1 MQKVLIITYYWPP
14 AGGPGVQRWLKFVK
28 YLRDFEVEPVVYVPE
43 NPHYPIIDKSF
54 EAEIPSGITI
64 VKQPIK
70 EPYQLAGIFSKKE
83 SKTISSGIIKDE
95 KQQGF
100 LQKMMLWV
108 RGNLFIPDA
117 RMLWVKPSVR
127 FLSAYLKENTIET
140 IITTGPPH
148 SLHLIGKQ
156 LKENLKLNWIA
167 DFRDPWTK
175 IGYHQKLKL
184 TKASQQKHLRLERE
198 VLETADHILTTSFTT
213 KKDFSK
219 ITKKPISVITNGF
232 DDDEVEEVV
241 LAEKFRL
248 SHIGSLLS
256 ERNPLELWKAL
267 QELIAEK
274 EDFANDFELVLAG
287 KVSESVVASIKEYKL
302 GNYLIEKG
310 YLSHEESLIQ
320 QRKAQVLLLIEI
332 DKEETQGIIPGKFF
346 EYVKANRPILAMGP
360 KGWDV
365 IRLLEE
371 TQAGKYFNYTSK
383 EEIKHQ
389 VYAWYQE
396 YKSGKL
402 RVNSSAEKIEQFH
415 RKKLTE
421 KLANVI
427 QQFN

>member
-28 YLRDFEVEPVVYVPE
+28 YLRDFEVEPIVYVPE

-64 VKQPIK
+64 IKQPIN

-117 RMLWVKPSVR
+117 RMLWVKPSVK
-127 FLSAYLKENTIET
+127 FLSTYLKENNIET

-184 TKASQQKHLRLERE
+184 TKASQEKHLRLERE
-198 VLETADHILTTSFTT
+198 VLQTADHILTTSFTT

-219 ITKKPISVITNGF
+219 ITKKPITVITNGF
-232 DDDEVEEVV
+232 DDDEVEEVM

-256 ERNPLELWKAL
+256 ERNPQELWKAL
-267 QELIAEK
+267 QELVAEK
-274 EDFANDFELVLAG
+274 EDFANDLELVLAG
-287 KVSESVVASIKEYKL
+287 KVSETVVSSIKEHHL
-302 GNYLIEKG
+302 GKYLIEKG

-360 KGWDV
+360 KNWDV

-383 EEIKHQ
+383 EEIKQQ

>member
-1 MQKVLIITYYWPP
+1 MQCKRYLFITYYWPP

-28 YLRDFEVEPVVYVPE
+28 YLRDFEVEPIVYVPE

-64 VKQPIK
+64 IKQPIN

-117 RMLWVKPSVR
+117 RMLWVKPSVK
-127 FLSAYLKENTIET
+127 FLSAYLNENTIET

-198 VLETADHILTTSFTT
+198 VLQTADHILTTSFTT

-232 DDDEVEEVV
+232 DEDEEEEVV

-267 QELIAEK
+267 QEL
-274 EDFANDFELVLAG
+274 
-287 KVSESVVASIKEYKL
+287 VSEK
-302 GNYLIEKG
+302 
-310 YLSHEESLIQ
+310 
-320 QRKAQVLLLIEI
+320 RR
-332 DKEETQGIIPGKFF
+332 FC
-346 EYVKANRPILAMGP
+346 
-360 KGWDV
+360 
-365 IRLLEE
+365 
-371 TQAGKYFNYTSK
+371 
-383 EEIKHQ
+383 
-389 VYAWYQE
+389 
-396 YKSGKL
+396 
-402 RVNSSAEKIEQFH
+402 
-415 RKKLTE
+415 
-421 KLANVI
+421 
-427 QQFN
+427 

>member
-117 RMLWVKPSVR
+117 RMLWVKPSVK
-127 FLSAYLKENTIET
+127 FLSAYLKKNNIET

-156 LKENLKLNWIA
+156 LKENLNLNWIA

-256 ERNPLELWKAL
+256 ERNPRNLWKAL
-267 QELIAEK
+267 QELVTEK
-274 EDFANDFELVLAG
+274 EDLANDLELVLAG
-287 KVSESVVASIKEYKL
+287 KVSESVVASIKEHHL

-320 QRKAQVLLLIEI
+320 QRKAQILLLIEI
-332 DKEETQGIIPGKFF
+332 NKEETQGIIPGKFF

-360 KGWDV
+360 NDWDV

-383 EEIKHQ
+383 EEIKQQ

-402 RVNSSAEKIEQFH
+402 RVNSPAEKIEQFH

>member
-28 YLRDFEVEPVVYVPE
+28 YLRDFEVEPIVYVPK

-64 VKQPIK
+64 IKQPIN

-117 RMLWVKPSVR
+117 RMLWVKPSVK
-127 FLSAYLKENTIET
+127 FLSTYLKENNIET

-184 TKASQQKHLRLERE
+184 TKASQEKHLRLERE
-198 VLETADHILTTSFTT
+198 VLQTADHILTTSFTT

-219 ITKKPISVITNGF
+219 ITKKPITVITNGF
-232 DDDEVEEVV
+232 DDDEVEEVM

-256 ERNPLELWKAL
+256 ERNPQELWKAL
-267 QELIAEK
+267 QELVAEK
-274 EDFANDFELVLAG
+274 EDFANDLELVLAG
-287 KVSESVVASIKEYKL
+287 KVSETVVSSIKEHHL
-302 GNYLIEKG
+302 GKYLIEKG

-360 KGWDV
+360 KNWDV

-383 EEIKHQ
+383 EEIKQQ

>member
-28 YLRDFEVEPVVYVPE
+28 YLRDFEVEPIVYVPK

-64 VKQPIK
+64 IKQPIN

-117 RMLWVKPSVR
+117 RMLWVKPSVK
-127 FLSAYLKENTIET
+127 FLSAYLNENTIET

-148 SLHLIGKQ
+148 SLHLIGKH

-232 DDDEVEEVV
+232 DDDEVEEVA

-267 QELIAEK
+267 QELVSEK
-274 EDFANDFELVLAG
+274 EDFAKDLELVLAG
-287 KVSESVVASIKEYKL
+287 KVSESVVSSIREHQL
-302 GNYLIEKG
+302 GKYLIEKG

-402 RVNSSAEKIEQFH
+402 RVNSSTEKIEQFH

-421 KLANVI
+421 KLTNVI

>member
-64 VKQPIK
+64 IKQPIK

-83 SKTISSGIIKDE
+83 SKTISFGIIKDE

-117 RMLWVKPSVR
+117 RMLWVKPSVK
-127 FLSAYLKENTIET
+127 FLSAYLKENNIET

-156 LKENLKLNWIA
+156 LKENLPINWIA

-256 ERNPLELWKAL
+256 ERNPQELWKAL
-267 QELIAEK
+267 QELVTEK
-274 EDFANDFELVLAG
+274 EDFAKDLELVFAG
-287 KVSESVVASIKEYKL
+287 KVSESVVSSIKEHHL

-320 QRKAQVLLLIEI
+320 QRKAQILLLIEI

-360 KGWDV
+360 KDWDV

-383 EEIKHQ
+383 EEIKQQ

-402 RVNSSAEKIEQFH
+402 RANSSAEKIEQFH

>member
-28 YLRDFEVEPVVYVPE
+28 YLRDFEVEPIVYVPK

-64 VKQPIK
+64 IKQPIN

-117 RMLWVKPSVR
+117 RMLWVKPSVK
-127 FLSAYLKENTIET
+127 FLSTYLKENNIET

-156 LKENLKLNWIA
+156 LTENLKLNWIA

-184 TKASQQKHLRLERE
+184 TKASQEKHLRLERE
-198 VLETADHILTTSFTT
+198 VLQTADHILTTSFTT

-267 QELIAEK
+267 QELVSEK
-274 EDFANDFELVLAG
+274 EDFAKDLELVLAG

-310 YLSHEESLIQ
+310 YLSHEETLIQ
-320 QRKAQVLLLIEI
+320 QRKAQILLLIEI

-360 KGWDV
+360 KDWDV
-365 IRLLEE
+365 IQLLEE

-383 EEIKHQ
+383 EEIKQQ

-402 RVNSSAEKIEQFH
+402 KVNSSAEKIEQFH

-421 KLANVI
+421 KLTNVI

>member
-28 YLRDFEVEPVVYVPE
+28 YLRDFEVEPVIYVPK

-64 VKQPIK
+64 VKQSIK

-117 RMLWVKPSVR
+117 RMLWVKPSVK
-127 FLSAYLKENTIET
+127 FLSAYLNENTIET

-148 SLHLIGKQ
+148 SLHLIGKH

-232 DDDEVEEVV
+232 DDDEVEEVA

-267 QELIAEK
+267 QELVSEK
-274 EDFANDFELVLAG
+274 EDFAKDLELVLAG
-287 KVSESVVASIKEYKL
+287 KVSESVVSSIREHQL
-302 GNYLIEKG
+302 GKYLIEKG

-402 RVNSSAEKIEQFH
+402 RVNSSTEKIEQFH

-421 KLANVI
+421 KLTNVI

>member
-28 YLRDFEVEPVVYVPE
+28 YLRDFEVEPIVYVPK

-64 VKQPIK
+64 IKQPIN

-117 RMLWVKPSVR
+117 RMLWVKPSVK
-127 FLSAYLKENTIET
+127 FLSTYLKENNIET

-184 TKASQQKHLRLERE
+184 TKASQEKHLRLERE
-198 VLETADHILTTSFTT
+198 VLQTADHILTTSFTT

-256 ERNPLELWKAL
+256 ERNPQELWKAL
-267 QELIAEK
+267 QELVAEK
-274 EDFANDFELVLAG
+274 EDFANDLELVLAG
-287 KVSESVVASIKEYKL
+287 KVSETVVSSIKEHHL
-302 GNYLIEKG
+302 GKYLIEKG

-360 KGWDV
+360 KDWDV
-365 IRLLEE
+365 IQLLEE
-371 TQAGKYFNYTSK
+371 TQAGKYFSYTSK
-383 EEIKHQ
+383 EEIKQQ

>member
-28 YLRDFEVEPVVYVPE
+28 YLRDFEVEPIVYVPE

-64 VKQPIK
+64 VKQSIK

-184 TKASQQKHLRLERE
+184 TKASQQKHLRLERG
-198 VLETADHILTTSFTT
+198 VLQTADHILTTSFTT

-219 ITKKPISVITNGF
+219 ISKKPITVITNGF
-232 DDDEVEEVV
+232 DEDEVEEVV

-256 ERNPLELWKAL
+256 ERNPQNLWKAL
-267 QELIAEK
+267 QELVAQK
-274 EDFANDFELVLAG
+274 EDFANDLELVLAG
-287 KVSESVVASIKEYKL
+287 KVSESVVSSIKEHQL

-320 QRKAQVLLLIEI
+320 QRKAQILLLIEI
-332 DKEETQGIIPGKFF
+332 DKVETQGIIPGKFF

-360 KGWDV
+360 KDWDV
-365 IRLLEE
+365 IQLLEE

-383 EEIKHQ
+383 EEIKQQ

-415 RKKLTE
+415 RKKLTG

>member
-28 YLRDFEVEPVVYVPE
+28 YLRDFEVEPVIYVPK

-64 VKQPIK
+64 VKQSIK

-117 RMLWVKPSVR
+117 RMLWVKPSVK
-127 FLSAYLKENTIET
+127 FLSAYLNENTIET

-148 SLHLIGKQ
+148 SLHLIGKH

-267 QELIAEK
+267 QELVSEK
-274 EDFANDFELVLAG
+274 EDFAKDFELVLAG
-287 KVSESVVASIKEYKL
+287 KVSETVVASIKEYQL

-310 YLSHEESLIQ
+310 YLSHEETLIQ
-320 QRKAQVLLLIEI
+320 QRKAQILLLIEI

-360 KGWDV
+360 KDWDV

-383 EEIKHQ
+383 EEIKQQ

-402 RVNSSAEKIEQFH
+402 KVNSSAEKIEQFH

>member
-28 YLRDFEVEPVVYVPE
+28 YLRDFEVEPIVYVPE

-54 EAEIPSGITI
+54 EAEVPSGITI

-117 RMLWVKPSVR
+117 RMLWVKPSVK
-127 FLSAYLKENTIET
+127 FLSAYLNENTIET

-184 TKASQQKHLRLERE
+184 TKASQQKHLRLERG
-198 VLETADHILTTSFTT
+198 VLQTADHILTTSFTT

-267 QELIAEK
+267 QELVSEK
-274 EDFANDFELVLAG
+274 EDFAKDLELVLAG
-287 KVSESVVASIKEYKL
+287 KVSESVVASIKEHHL

-320 QRKAQVLLLIEI
+320 QRKAQILLLIEI

-360 KGWDV
+360 KDWDV
-365 IRLLEE
+365 IQLLEE

-383 EEIKHQ
+383 EEIKQQ

-421 KLANVI
+421 KLTNVI

>member
-28 YLRDFEVEPVVYVPE
+28 YLRDFEVEPIVYVPE
-43 NPHYPIIDKSF
+43 NPHYPLVDKSF
-54 EAEIPSGITI
+54 EAEVPSGITI
-64 VKQPIK
+64 IKQPIK

-117 RMLWVKPSVR
+117 RMLWVKPSVK
-127 FLSAYLKENTIET
+127 FLSTYLKENNIET

-219 ITKKPISVITNGF
+219 ITKKPITVITNGF
-232 DDDEVEEVV
+232 DEDEVEEVV

-267 QELIAEK
+267 QELVAEK
-274 EDFANDFELVLAG
+274 EGFANDFELVFAG
-287 KVSESVVASIKEYKL
+287 KVSESVVSSIKEHQL

-360 KGWDV
+360 KDWDV

-371 TQAGKYFNYTSK
+371 TQTGKYFNYTSK
-383 EEIKHQ
+383 EEIKQQ

-402 RVNSSAEKIEQFH
+402 RVNSSEEKIEQFH

>member
-28 YLRDFEVEPVVYVPE
+28 YLRDFEVEPIVYVPE

-127 FLSAYLKENTIET
+127 FLSAYLKENKIET

-198 VLETADHILTTSFTT
+198 VLETVDHILTTSFTT

-219 ITKKPISVITNGF
+219 ITKKPIAVITNGF

>member
-28 YLRDFEVEPVVYVPE
+28 YLRDFEVEPIVYVPE
-43 NPHYPIIDKSF
+43 NPYYPIIDKSF
-54 EAEIPSGITI
+54 EAEIPNRITI

-117 RMLWVKPSVR
+117 RMLWVKPSVK
-127 FLSAYLKENTIET
+127 FLSTYLKEHHIET

-184 TKASQQKHLRLERE
+184 TKASQQKHLRLERG
-198 VLETADHILTTSFTT
+198 VLQTADHILTTSFTT
-213 KKDFSK
+213 KKDFSR
-219 ITKKPISVITNGF
+219 ITKKPITVITNGF
-232 DDDEVEEVV
+232 DDDEVKEVV
-241 LAEKFRL
+241 LTEKFRL

-267 QELIAEK
+267 HELVAEK

-287 KVSESVVASIKEYKL
+287 KVSESVVSSIKDHQL
-302 GNYLIEKG
+302 GSYLIEKG

-320 QRKAQVLLLIEI
+320 QRKAQILLLIEI

-346 EYVKANRPILAMGP
+346 EYLKANRPILAMGP
-360 KGWDV
+360 KNWDV

>member
-28 YLRDFEVEPVVYVPE
+28 YLRDFEVEPIVYVPK

-64 VKQPIK
+64 IKQPIN

-117 RMLWVKPSVR
+117 RMLWVKPSVK
-127 FLSAYLKENTIET
+127 FLSAYLNENTIET

-184 TKASQQKHLRLERE
+184 TKASQEKHLRLERE
-198 VLETADHILTTSFTT
+198 VLQTADHILTTSFTT

-219 ITKKPISVITNGF
+219 ITKKPITVITNGF
-232 DDDEVEEVV
+232 DDDEVEEVM

-256 ERNPLELWKAL
+256 ERNPQELWKAL
-267 QELIAEK
+267 QELVAEK
-274 EDFANDFELVLAG
+274 EDFANDLELVLAG
-287 KVSESVVASIKEYKL
+287 KVSETVVSSIKEHHL
-302 GNYLIEKG
+302 GKYLIEKG

-360 KGWDV
+360 KNWDV

-383 EEIKHQ
+383 EEIKQQ

>member
-28 YLRDFEVEPVVYVPE
+28 YLRDFEVEPVIYVPK

-64 VKQPIK
+64 VKQSIK

-267 QELIAEK
+267 QELVSEK
-274 EDFANDFELVLAG
+274 EDFAKDLELVLAG
-287 KVSESVVASIKEYKL
+287 KVSESVVSSIREHQL
-302 GNYLIEKG
+302 GKYLIEKG

-360 KGWDV
+360 KDWDV
-365 IRLLEE
+365 IQLLEE

-421 KLANVI
+421 KLTNVI

>member
-198 VLETADHILTTSFTT
+198 VLQTADHILTTSFTT

-219 ITKKPISVITNGF
+219 ITKKPITVITNGF

-241 LAEKFRL
+241 LAAKFRL

-267 QELIAEK
+267 QELVSEK
-274 EDFANDFELVLAG
+274 EDFANDLELFLAG
-287 KVSESVVASIKEYKL
+287 KVSESVVSSIKEHHL

-320 QRKAQVLLLIEI
+320 QRKALILLLIEI

-360 KGWDV
+360 KDWDV
-365 IRLLEE
+365 IQLLEE

>member
-14 AGGPGVQRWLKFVK
+14 AGGPGVQRWLKFMK
-28 YLRDFEVEPVVYVPE
+28 YLRDFEVEPIVYVPE
-43 NPHYPIIDKSF
+43 NPHYHIIDKSF

-256 ERNPLELWKAL
+256 ERNPLELWRAL

-274 EDFANDFELVLAG
+274 EDFAKDLELVFAG
-287 KVSESVVASIKEYKL
+287 KVSESVVSSIKEHHL
-302 GNYLIEKG
+302 GNYLIEKVI
-310 YLSHEESLIQ
+310 Y
-320 QRKAQVLLLIEI
+320 RTK
-332 DKEETQGIIPGKFF
+332 
-346 EYVKANRPILAMGP
+346 NR
-360 KGWDV
+360 
-365 IRLLEE
+365 
-371 TQAGKYFNYTSK
+371 
-383 EEIKHQ
+383 
-389 VYAWYQE
+389 
-396 YKSGKL
+396 
-402 RVNSSAEKIEQFH
+402 
-415 RKKLTE
+415 
-421 KLANVI
+421 
-427 QQFN
+427 

>member
-28 YLRDFEVEPVVYVPE
+28 YLRDFEVEPIVYVPE

-54 EAEIPSGITI
+54 EAEVPSGITI

-83 SKTISSGIIKDE
+83 SKNISSGIIKDE
-95 KQQGF
+95 KQQGY

-117 RMLWVKPSVR
+117 RMLWVKPSVK
-127 FLSAYLKENTIET
+127 FLSTYLKENNIET

-267 QELIAEK
+267 QELVSEK
-274 EDFANDFELVLAG
+274 EDFAKDFELVLAG
-287 KVSESVVASIKEYKL
+287 KVSESVVASIKEYQL

-310 YLSHEESLIQ
+310 YLSHEETLIQ
-320 QRKAQVLLLIEI
+320 QRKAQILLLIEI

-360 KGWDV
+360 KDWDV
-365 IRLLEE
+365 IQLLEE

-383 EEIKHQ
+383 EEIKQQ

>member
-28 YLRDFEVEPVVYVPE
+28 YLRDFEVEPIVYIPE

-54 EAEIPSGITI
+54 ETEIPSGITI
-64 VKQPIK
+64 IKQPIK

-117 RMLWVKPSVR
+117 RMLWVKPSVK
-127 FLSAYLKENTIET
+127 FLSAYLKEHHIET

-213 KKDFSK
+213 KKDFSR
-219 ITKKPISVITNGF
+219 ITKKPITVITNGF

-241 LAEKFRL
+241 IAEKFRL

-267 QELIAEK
+267 QELVSEK
-274 EDFANDFELVLAG
+274 EDFANDLELVLAG
-287 KVSESVVASIKEYKL
+287 KVSESVVSSIKEHQL

-320 QRKAQVLLLIEI
+320 QQKAQILLLIEI
-332 DKEETQGIIPGKFF
+332 DKVETQGIIPGKFF

-360 KGWDV
+360 KNWDV
-365 IRLLEE
+365 IRLLEQ

-383 EEIKHQ
+383 EEIKQQ
-389 VYAWYQE
+389 VYTWYQE

>member
-28 YLRDFEVEPVVYVPE
+28 YLRDFEVEPIVYVPE

-64 VKQPIK
+64 VKQSIK

-232 DDDEVEEVV
+232 DDDEVEEVA

-267 QELIAEK
+267 QELVSEK
-274 EDFANDFELVLAG
+274 EDFAKDLELVLAG
-287 KVSESVVASIKEYKL
+287 KVSESVVASIKEYQL

-310 YLSHEESLIQ
+310 YLSHEETLIQ
-320 QRKAQVLLLIEI
+320 QRKAQILLLIEI

-360 KGWDV
+360 KDWDV
-365 IRLLEE
+365 IQLLEE

-383 EEIKHQ
+383 EEIKQQ

>member
-28 YLRDFEVEPVVYVPE
+28 YLRDFEVEPIVYVPK

-64 VKQPIK
+64 IKQPIN

-117 RMLWVKPSVR
+117 RMLWVKPSVK
-127 FLSAYLKENTIET
+127 FLSTYLKENNIET

-267 QELIAEK
+267 QELVSEK
-274 EDFANDFELVLAG
+274 EDFAKDLELVLAG

-310 YLSHEESLIQ
+310 YLSHEETLIQ
-320 QRKAQVLLLIEI
+320 QRKAQILLLIEI

-360 KGWDV
+360 KDWDV
-365 IRLLEE
+365 IQLLEE

-383 EEIKHQ
+383 EEIKQQ

-415 RKKLTE
+415 RKKLTG

>member
-1 MQKVLIITYYWPP
+1 M
-14 AGGPGVQRWLKFVK
+14 
-28 YLRDFEVEPVVYVPE
+28 
-43 NPHYPIIDKSF
+43 
-54 EAEIPSGITI
+54 
-64 VKQPIK
+64 
-70 EPYQLAGIFSKKE
+70 
-83 SKTISSGIIKDE
+83 
-95 KQQGF
+95 
-100 LQKMMLWV
+100 
-108 RGNLFIPDA
+108 
-117 RMLWVKPSVR
+117 
-127 FLSAYLKENTIET
+127 
-140 IITTGPPH
+140 
-148 SLHLIGKQ
+148 
-156 LKENLKLNWIA
+156 
-167 DFRDPWTK
+167 
-175 IGYHQKLKL
+175 
-184 TKASQQKHLRLERE
+184 
-198 VLETADHILTTSFTT
+198 
-213 KKDFSK
+213 
-219 ITKKPISVITNGF
+219 ITNGF
-232 DDDEVEEVV
+232 DDDEVKEVV

-256 ERNPLELWKAL
+256 ERNPQELWKAL
-267 QELIAEK
+267 QELVAEK
-274 EDFANDFELVLAG
+274 EDFANDLELVLAG
-287 KVSESVVASIKEYKL
+287 KVSETVVSSIKEHHL
-302 GNYLIEKG
+302 GKYLIEKG

-360 KGWDV
+360 KNWDV

-383 EEIKHQ
+383 EEIKQQ

>member
-28 YLRDFEVEPVVYVPE
+28 YIRDFEVEPIVYVPE
-43 NPHYPIIDKSF
+43 NPHYPIVDKSF
-54 EAEIPSGITI
+54 EKEIPDGITVI
-64 VKQPIK
+64 KQPIK
-70 EPYQLAGIFSKKE
+70 EPYQLAGLFSKKE

-100 LQKMMLWV
+100 LQKMMLWM

-117 RMLWVKPSVR
+117 RMLWVKPSVK
-127 FLSAYLKENTIET
+127 FLSTYLKENNIET

-156 LKENLKLNWIA
+156 LKENLELNWIA

-184 TKASQQKHLRLERE
+184 TKASQQKHLRLEKE
-198 VLETADHILTTSFTT
+198 VLQTADHILTTSFTT
-213 KKDFSK
+213 KNDFSK
-219 ITKKPISVITNGF
+219 ITQKPITVITNGF
-232 DDDEVEEVV
+232 DDDEVGEAA
-241 LAEKFRL
+241 LAKKFRL

-256 ERNPLELWKAL
+256 ERNPQELWKAL
-267 QELIAEK
+267 QELVAEK
-274 EDFANDFELVLAG
+274 EDFAKDFELVLAG
-287 KVSESVVASIKEYKL
+287 KVSESVIASIKKYQL
-302 GNYLIEKG
+302 GNYLVEKG

-320 QRKAQVLLLIEI
+320 QRKAQVLVLIEI
-332 DKEETQGIIPGKFF
+332 DKKETKGIIPGKFF

-360 KGWDV
+360 KDWDV

-371 TQAGKYFNYTSK
+371 TQAGKYFDYTSK

-389 VYAWYQE
+389 LYAWYQE
-396 YKSGKL
+396 YKVGKL
-402 RVNSSAEKIEQFH
+402 AVNSSAENINQFN
-415 RKKLTE
+415 RKNLTE
-421 KLANVI
+421 KLAKVI

>member
-28 YLRDFEVEPVVYVPE
+28 YLRGFEVEPIVYVPE

-54 EAEIPSGITI
+54 EVEIPSGITI
-64 VKQPIK
+64 VKHPIK

-117 RMLWVKPSVR
+117 RMLWIKPSVK
-127 FLSAYLKENTIET
+127 FLSAYLKENNIET

-156 LKENLKLNWIA
+156 LKENLELNWIA

-184 TKASQQKHLRLERE
+184 TKASQQKHLRLEKE
-198 VLETADHILTTSFTT
+198 VLQTADHILTTSFTT
-213 KKDFSK
+213 KNDFSK
-219 ITKKPISVITNGF
+219 ITPKPITVITNGF
-232 DDDEVEEVV
+232 DDDEVGEVA
-241 LAEKFRL
+241 LAKKFRL

-256 ERNPLELWKAL
+256 GRNPQNLWKAL
-267 QELIAEK
+267 QELVAEK
-274 EDFANDFELVLAG
+274 EGFANDLELVLAG
-287 KVSESVVASIKEYKL
+287 KVSDSVVSSIKEHHL
-302 GNYLIEKG
+302 GSYLIEKG

-320 QRKAQVLLLIEI
+320 QRKAQILLLIEI

-360 KGWDV
+360 EDWDV

-383 EEIKHQ
+383 KEIKNQ
-389 VYAWYQE
+389 LYAWYQE
-396 YKSGKL
+396 YKVGKL

-421 KLANVI
+421 KLAKVI